1 MSDIINVDNQK
12 YERDYY
18 VDLIMK
24 SNWPKKIIVSGP
36 GTGKTYLFKKILAGK
51 SNGIAL
57 TFINNLT
64 QQLAKDLSG
73 IADAYTFHAYC
84 KKLLHKTAIDG
95 IDFNFEFFPKL
106 DDIINSDSKI
116 FLSTQNNFR
125 AAFQNLIE
133 DDGRI
138 DFYLSRANFYN
149 AVSYDDS
156 VYRMLKYY
164 SSHPDQIPSFDQ
176 IVVDEY
182 QDFNQLEVSFID
194 KLSVK
199 SPILIVGDDDQA
211 IYDFKFASPEF
222 IREKYKDP
230 NFKSFELPFSS
241 RCTQVIVDT
250 VENIVSHAK
259 LSGKLNGRIDKKF
272 FCYVP
277 DKQEENSL
285 YPNIE
290 HVKCS
295 VHSSKKVPYIS
306 CYIEKEIEKIP
317 QEIINKII
325 QNTKVTG
332 EPGVLIIGPS
342 HYLDSIYEYLKTRY
356 NNLIYKK
363 PDNDALTVI
372 DGYEIL
378 LKNEKSNLGWRILL
392 EFMNTPG
399 KNGIILSCNN
409 NDLIDKIDPEIVK
422 SKLSIL
428 PVLRKVKANTVIAEN
443 EKIQL
448 EESLKTSYDSL
459 VKVFNTDE
467 DDHKEVLSDEIKI
480 QLTTFNGCKGL
491 SAAYVFIVGL
501 NNGDF
506 PRNPQNPTD
515 NEICQFIVAL
525 TRTRKKCYLISNSRF
540 GGNKTGGPSL
550 FIDWVDKTNIHFQD
564 IDKDYF
570 K

>member
-1 MSDIINVDNQK
+1 
-12 YERDYY
+12 
-18 VDLIMK
+18 
-24 SNWPKKIIVSGP
+24 
-36 GTGKTYLFKKILAGK
+36 
-51 SNGIAL
+51 
-57 TFINNLT
+57 
-64 QQLAKDLSG
+64 LAKDLSE

-84 KKLLHKTAIDG
+84 KKLLHKTTIDG
-95 IDFNFEFFPKL
+95 IDFYFEFFPKL
-106 DDIINSDSKI
+106 EDIINSDSKI

-164 SSHPDQIPSFDQ
+164 SSHPDQIPFFGQ

-199 SPILIVGDDDQA
+199 SPILIVGNDDQA

-230 NFKSFELPFSS
+230 NFRSFELPFSS

-250 VENIVSHAK
+250 VENIVFHAK
-259 LSGKLNGRIDKKF
+259 LLGKLNGRINKKF

-285 YPNIE
+285 YPKIE
-290 HVKCS
+290 YAKCS
-295 VHSSKKVPYIS
+295 VHTRTAPYIS

-317 QEIINKII
+317 QEIIEKIT

-332 EPGVLIIGPS
+332 DPGILIVGQS
-342 HYLDSIYEYLKTRY
+342 YYLDSIYGYLKTRY
-356 NNLIYKK
+356 NNLIYEKR
-363 PDNDALTVI
+363 DNDTLTDI

-392 EFMNTPG
+392 ESMKIPE
-399 KNGIILSCNN
+399 KNDIILSCNN
-409 NDLIDKIDPEIVK
+409 NLIDKIDPKIVK
-422 SKLSIL
+422 SKLNII
-428 PVLRKVKANTVIAEN
+428 PILRKVKDNTVIAEN

-448 EESLKTSYDSL
+448 KESLKTSYDSL
-459 VKVFNTDE
+459 VKVFNKDE

-525 TRTRKKCYLISNSRF
+525 TRTRRKCYLISNSRF
-540 GGNKTGGPSL
+540 GGRKTGGPSL
-550 FIDWVDKTNIHFQD
+550 FIDWVDKTNIHLQD

-570 K
+570 N